1 MAKLT
6 DIPAKA
12 QLAIFAGLAVVATL
26 ALYFVYF
33 RSIAEQNNQNALKLQ
48 ARIAEN
54 DRLRPYE
61 RNLPE
66 LNRTIDA
73 LQAQLENLQKIVP
86 DEAEAAQFMHIMQGE
101 ARKAG
106 VEIRRYTAKPT
117 ASRDFYT
124 EVPFD
129 MELDGPYFSVLA
141 FFDRVAK
148 LERIINISNVQ
159 LAAIRSVDGKSVQ
172 KYQYAPRESVI
183 VKCTATT
190 FFSHPEQKAAPATG
204 SAKKAPGPAKR
215 K

>member
-6 DIPAKA
+6 DMPAKA

-26 ALYFVYF
+26 ALYFLYF
-33 RSIAEQNNQNALKLQ
+33 RDIAERNNANTLKLQ

-54 DRLRPYE
+54 DKLRPYE

-73 LQAQLENLQKIVP
+73 LQLQLENLQRIVP
-86 DEAEAAQFMHIMQGE
+86 DEEEADGFMHLMQNE

-106 VEIRRYTAKPT
+106 IEIRRYTAKPA
-117 ASRDFYT
+117 ASREFYT

-129 MELDGPYFSVLA
+129 MELDGPYYSVLA
-141 FFDRVAK
+141 FFDSVAK

-159 LAAIRSVDGKSVQ
+159 LAAIKGVDGKSQQ

-183 VKCTATT
+183 VSCTATT
-190 FFSHPEQKAAPATG
+190 FFSSANEKSAVPATG
-204 SAKKAPGPAKR
+204 SKTTSPVKR
-215 K
+215 